1 MWNKP
6 KLSVC
11 RCCGQVITDWKYNT
25 SERHIA
31 TIERLYGFTLKDLKS
46 PRKTK
51 YLVEARNH
59 FWLLLCI
66 EEEWSFNRAGNL
78 TKNQYTSVMYGLR
91 AVSRDFFG
99 TPKKASIYEIAKAY
113 WLAVGLSEEEANAKA
128 KKRTNR

>member
-78 TKNQYTSVMYGLR
+78 TKKSVHQRNVRTEGCIQRLLWY
-91 AVSRDFFG
+91 AQ
-99 TPKKASIYEIAKAY
+99 KSIH
-113 WLAVGLSEEEANAKA
+113 L
-128 KKRTNR
+128 